1 MRANNVLGIIF
12 SNAYDSALSEITSLR
27 AMGSVPFCSRYR
39 LIDFPLSSMVN
50 SGISKVGIITKSNYQ
65 SLMDHLGTGKPWDLS
80 RKREGMFILP
90 PFHEAQSGVY
100 KGKISALEGISKF
113 LQHSKEEYVILSDC
127 NVVYNI
133 NLKKLMKFHDE
144 KGADISI
151 IYKEGKIPHL
161 ANMMCFDINE
171 ENRITGI
178 TVPDEPDGEGK
189 YSGNIILMRKA
200 LLEKLITEARSLNL
214 RSLEKDIFLKNVS
227 RLKIFGLEAE
237 GFFETIDSLQSYF
250 DISRMLLEPKNM
262 KALFDKHNPVFTK
275 TRDDMPAIYG
285 LESSVKNSLIAD
297 GCVIEG
303 TVENSIV
310 FRGARIAKG
319 AVVKNCIVMQDS
331 YISEGAQIENV
342 IADKLVVLRPNKRLA
357 GASTY
362 PVYIGK
368 DIVI

>member
-113 LQHSKEEYVILSDC
+113 LQYSKEEFVILSDC
-127 NVVYNI
+127 NSLYNI
-133 NLKKLMKFHDE
+133 NLKNLMKFHKD
-144 KGADISI
+144 KNADISI
-151 IYKEGKIPHL
+151 IYNSGKIPKL
-161 ANMMCFDINE
+161 SNIMCFDIND

-178 TVPDEPDGEGK
+178 TVHADADGEGN

-200 LLEKLITEARSLNL
+200 LLEKLISEAKSLNL
-214 RSLEKDIFLKNVS
+214 TSLEKDIFLKNVNK
-227 RLKIFGLEAE
+227 LKIYGYKAE
-237 GFFETIDSLQSYF
+237 GFFQTIDSLRSYF
-250 DISRMLLEPKNM
+250 DISRMLLKPENM
-262 KALFDKHNPVFTK
+262 KSLFDKDSPIYTK
-275 TRDDMPAIYG
+275 VRDDMPAIYG
-285 LESSVKNSLIAD
+285 LESKVKNSLIAD
-297 GCVIEG
+297 GCVIDGE
-303 TVENSIV
+303 VENSII
-310 FRGARIAKG
+310 FRGVRIAKG
-319 AVVKNCIVMQDS
+319 AVVKNCIIMQDS
-331 YISEGAQIENV
+331 YISEGAMLENV
-342 IADKLVVLRPNKRLA
+342 IADKLVVLRPGKKLA
-357 GASTY
+357 GASNY

>member
-113 LQHSKEEYVILSDC
+113 LQYSKEEYVILSDC

-144 KGADISI
+144 KDADISQ
-151 IYKEGKIPHL
+151 K
-161 ANMMCFDINE
+161 N
-171 ENRITGI
+171 
-178 TVPDEPDGEGK
+178 
-189 YSGNIILMRKA
+189 
-200 LLEKLITEARSLNL
+200 
-214 RSLEKDIFLKNVS
+214 KD
-227 RLKIFGLEAE
+227 
-237 GFFETIDSLQSYF
+237 
-250 DISRMLLEPKNM
+250 
-262 KALFDKHNPVFTK
+262 
-275 TRDDMPAIYG
+275 
-285 LESSVKNSLIAD
+285 
-297 GCVIEG
+297 
-303 TVENSIV
+303 
-310 FRGARIAKG
+310 
-319 AVVKNCIVMQDS
+319 
-331 YISEGAQIENV
+331 
-342 IADKLVVLRPNKRLA
+342 KR
-357 GASTY
+357 
-362 PVYIGK
+362 
-368 DIVI
+368 

>member
-1 MRANNVLGIIF
+1 MRANNVLGILF

-90 PFHEAQSGVY
+90 PFHEAQTGIY
-100 KGKISALEGISKF
+100 KGKLSSLEGISKF
-113 LQHSKEEYVILSDC
+113 LQLSKEEYVILSDC
-127 NVVYNI
+127 NVVHNI
-133 NLKKLMKFHDE
+133 SMKKLMRFHDE

-151 IYKEGKIPHL
+151 VYKNGKIPKL
-161 ANMMCFDINE
+161 SNMMCFDINE
-171 ENRITGI
+171 DSRITEI
-178 TVPDEPDGEGK
+178 TVHDEAEGEGK
-189 YSGNIILMRKA
+189 YSGNIILMRKV
-200 LLEKLITEARSLNL
+200 LLEKLISEAKSLNL
-214 RSLEKDIFLKNVS
+214 RSLERDVFLKNVNK
-227 RLKIFGLEAE
+227 LKIYGLEAE

-250 DISRMLLEPKNM
+250 DVSRMLLDPKNM
-262 KALFDKHNPVFTK
+262 KALFNKNYPIFTK

-285 LESSVKNSLIAD
+285 LESNVKNSLVAD

-303 TVENSIV
+303 TVENSII

-331 YISEGAQIENV
+331 YISEGAKIENV
-342 IADKLVVLRPNKRLA
+342 IADKLVVLRPNKKLA
-357 GASTY
+357 GAETY

>member
-90 PFHEAQSGVY
+90 PFHEAQTGIY
-100 KGKISALEGISKF
+100 KGKLSSLEGIAKF
-113 LQHSKEEYVILSDC
+113 LQYSKEEYVILSDC
-127 NVVYNI
+127 NVVHNI
-133 NLKKLMKFHDE
+133 SMKKLMRFHDE

-151 IYKEGKIPHL
+151 IYKNGKIPKL
-161 ANMMCFDINE
+161 SNMMCFDMNE
-171 ENRITGI
+171 DGRITEI
-178 TVPDEPDGEGK
+178 TVHDEAEGEGN
-189 YSGNIILMRKA
+189 YSGNIILMKKA
-200 LLEKLITEARSLNL
+200 LLEKLISEAKSLNL
-214 RSLEKDIFLKNVS
+214 RSLERDVFLKNVNK
-227 RLKIFGLEAE
+227 LKIYGLEAE
-237 GFFETIDSLQSYF
+237 GFFETIDCLQSYF
-250 DISRMLLEPKNM
+250 DVSRMLLDPANM
-262 KALFDKHNPVFTK
+262 KALFNKNYPIFTK
-275 TRDDMPAIYG
+275 TRDDMPAVYG
-285 LESSVKNSLIAD
+285 LDSNVKNSLVAD
-297 GCVIEG
+297 GCVIDG
-303 TVENSIV
+303 TVENSII

-319 AVVKNCIVMQDS
+319 AVVKNCIVMQDA

-342 IADKLVVLRPNKRLA
+342 IADKLVVLRPNKKLA
-357 GASTY
+357 GAETY